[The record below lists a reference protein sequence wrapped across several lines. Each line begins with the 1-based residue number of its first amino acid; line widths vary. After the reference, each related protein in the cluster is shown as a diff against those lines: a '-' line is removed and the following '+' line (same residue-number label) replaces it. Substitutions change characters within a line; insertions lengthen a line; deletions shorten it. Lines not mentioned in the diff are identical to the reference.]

1 MPSRKGYLMT
11 QQANRPKGSETSGF
25 QRLGQ
30 VGLNLTGPQHGE
42 RGSAITVTADLPKVG
57 HKDPLQ
63 TDRNLLAA
71 LTSQFGVS
79 KRLRACVMV
88 GEPDYAMIP
97 DQDADFVGAIALV
110 RQSME
115 PATDLALTKALA
127 VLEVSTVRGKESQDK
142 AALGDAVYLRTLGNY
157 PADVALAALHELTL
171 TSRWAPALS
180 EIVDKCERMVQ
191 KRRDMLVSLE
201 WSAKQPMAALLPKPA
216 PERPVDFD
224 TAPVMSVDPA
234 PPVRSAVD
242 MAATLRGL
250 SE

>member
-1 MPSRKGYLMT
+1 MT
-11 QQANRPKGSETSGF
+11 KQDNRQNGSETSGF

-30 VGLNLTGPQHGE
+30 VGLNLTGLQRGE
-42 RGSAITVTADLPKVG
+42 RGSEITVTADLPKVG
-57 HKDPLQ
+57 DKDPRQ
-63 TDRNLLAA
+63 TDKNLLAV

-79 KRLRACVMV
+79 RRLRACVMA

-115 PATDLALTKALA
+115 PATEMALTKALA

-142 AALGDAVYLRTLGNY
+142 AALGDAVYLRTLGGY

-180 EIVDKCERMVQ
+180 EIVEKCERMVQ
-191 KRRDMLVSLE
+191 KRRDLLVSLE
-201 WSAKQPMAALLPKPA
+201 WSAKQPIAALLPKPA
-216 PERPVDFD
+216 PERPVGFD
-224 TAPVMSVDPA
+224 EAPVLSVDPA
-234 PPVRSAVD
+234 PPVRSAQS
-242 MAATLRGL
+242 MAEALRQMSG
-250 SE
+250 